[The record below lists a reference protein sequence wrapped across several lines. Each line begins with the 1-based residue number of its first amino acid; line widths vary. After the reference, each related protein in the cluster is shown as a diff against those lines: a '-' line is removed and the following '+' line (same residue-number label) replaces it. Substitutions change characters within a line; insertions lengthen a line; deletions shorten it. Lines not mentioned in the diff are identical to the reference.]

1 MSNIPLLW
9 MCFEFIYLLHVVII
23 NLLITDKMA
32 SSSQFMHEIV
42 FRRPGLRHFINPLP
56 INNFEQV
63 DVASLPGIL
72 LSNNFC
78 FDAQVGN
85 VLKLCGQRVY
95 LLKVLCEQ
103 CLSRGQLHAV
113 FLALIVSRDY
123 VLPCHLGVVFS
134 VVSKLERL
142 MLC

>member
-1 MSNIPLLW
+1 VSNIPLLW

-78 FDAQVGN
+78 FDAHVGN
-85 VLKLCGQRVY
+85 SG
-95 LLKVLCEQ
+95 EAM
-103 CLSRGQLHAV
+103 GFAV
-113 FLALIVSRDY
+113 GGGG
-123 VLPCHLGVVFS
+123 GVVAGARGAKSPEAEEF
-134 VVSKLERL
+134 
-142 MLC
+142 